1 MKKEIIKFDGIGPV
15 VVTTNKLARS
25 IRLSISTG
33 EVRLTRPALV
43 STASVNT
50 FIEKNREWISKKL
63 ADSKQGRQ
71 VHDGDML
78 APDTKVVIARSKTA
92 SKVEVA
98 KTQDG
103 LLVKHPVNLSS
114 GDEEVQSV
122 IVETLV
128 PIWRKQAKNYLPKRI
143 NQLATTYG
151 FEFGQLRLK
160 NIHSRWGSCSSA
172 GNINLN
178 IQLMKLDDDLIDH
191 VLLHELSHTRAMN
204 HGSDFWKIFESVRPG
219 ARAERKQL
227 KQMVIF

>member
-15 VVTTNKLARS
+15 VVTTNKRAKN
-25 IRLSISTG
+25 IKLSISTG
-33 EVRLTRPALV
+33 EVRITRPAFV
-43 STASVNT
+43 STASVSA
-50 FIEKNREWISKKL
+50 FIEKNREWICKKL
-63 ADSKQGRQ
+63 AASKQGRQ
-71 VHDGDML
+71 IHDGDVL
-78 APDTKVVIARSKTA
+78 APNTKVAIAQSKTA

-98 KTQDG
+98 KTEAG
-103 LLVKHPVNLSS
+103 ILVRYPVNLSS
-114 GDEEVQSV
+114 SDEEVQSA

-128 PIWRKQAKNYLPKRI
+128 PIWRKRAKNYLPKRI

-178 IQLMKLDDDLIDH
+178 IQLMKLDEDLIDH
-191 VLLHELSHTRAMN
+191 VLLHELSHTKAMS
-204 HGSDFWKIFESVRPG
+204 HGSDFWKVFESVRPG